1 MKKIIFIAIIIVA
14 AVVGYKMITKK
25 SATSLVLNKVEKTMI
40 ENSRVNVGDTIV
52 CPICSEHFVKTKDMP
67 TFDTEKCEK
76 RYNQLVAFEKKE
88 DEFSDKAG
96 NVVKDVGDSIKKNF
110 GK

>member
-1 MKKIIFIAIIIVA
+1 MKKIIIIAIIIIA
-14 AVVGYKMITKK
+14 AVVGYKMVTKK
-25 SATSLVLNKVEKTMI
+25 SATSLVLNKVEKTML
-40 ENSRVNVGDTIV
+40 ENSRVSVGDTII
-52 CPICSEHFVKTKDMP
+52 CPICSTHFAKTKENP
-67 TFDTEKCEK
+67 TFDSEKCETK
-76 RYNQLVAFEKKE
+76 YKKLVAFEKKE

>member
-1 MKKIIFIAIIIVA
+1 MKKIIIIAIIIVA

-40 ENSRVNVGDTIV
+40 ENSRVSVGDTIV
-52 CPICSEHFVKTKDMP
+52 CPICSEHFVKTKDKPM
-67 TFDTEKCEK
+67 FDTEKCEK
-76 RYNQLVAFEKKE
+76 RYNQLVALEKKE